1 MTSEDTITVPR
12 EHYERLKNE
21 RVVLFGANNG
31 KWTDE
36 ELEGNAVD
44 AAVEAAGNI
53 IEHEKLTEA
62 PVSKFTIEQFRE
74 MIQQAAWA
82 YMKVYVDYIP
92 F

>member
-31 KWTDE
+31 KWTNE
-36 ELEGNAVD
+36 ELEANAVD
-44 AAVEAAGNI
+44 AAVEAAGQI
-53 IEHEKLTEA
+53 IEAGGFIDRPLSELTR
-62 PVSKFTIEQFRE
+62 EQFSAL
-74 MIQQAAWA
+74 IQQAAWA
-82 YMKVYVDYIP
+82 YMQVYVDYVP

>member
-36 ELEGNAVD
+36 ELEENAID
-44 AAVEAAGNI
+44 AAVEAAGQV
-53 IEHEKLTEA
+53 IEAGGVIDRPLSALTR
-62 PVSKFTIEQFRE
+62 EQFGAL
-74 MIQQAAWA
+74 IQRACWR
-82 YMKVYVDYIP
+82 YMEVHVEYIP

>member
-36 ELEGNAVD
+36 ELEGNVVD
-44 AAVEAAGNI
+44 AAVITAGNV
-53 IEHEKLTEA
+53 IEDGGVADKPL
-62 PVSKFTIEQFRE
+62 FRL
-74 MIQQAAWA
+74 QLKN
-82 YMKVYVDYIP
+82 YSLRN
-92 F
+92 